1 MGNHNDF
8 IYPYYKKM
16 SVTALA
22 KIMQANHKLIAPL
35 SFDGYPIINMNAP
48 RSMRSRSQ
56 RLQFTQMPFVVKYFQ
71 ILIDTFRDLVD
82 CHEEN
87 DEEDYV
93 PDESGE
99 ESDSDYDDDNES
111 ELTENDE
118 LATIQR
124 QQQQQSNNNNNE
136 QKLLQSK
143 KPAKASQ
150 KPNAAR
156 NTELN
161 LCPEMVNDKIFNMDF
176 KKWSK
181 EFTHNVSTQNGSA
194 FQKVISMLNESD
206 KNILKKILN

>member
-1 MGNHNDF
+1 
-8 IYPYYKKM
+8 
-16 SVTALA
+16 
-22 KIMQANHKLIAPL
+22 
-35 SFDGYPIINMNAP
+35 
-48 RSMRSRSQ
+48 
-56 RLQFTQMPFVVKYFQ
+56 MPFVVKYFQ

-82 CHEEN
+82 CHDESDEDTDCLDDEEEEDDEEN
-87 DEEDYV
+87 DGEDIDEQQQQNSDEEEESDEEDYV
-93 PDESGE
+93 PNESGE

-124 QQQQQSNNNNNE
+124 QQSNNNNNNNE

-150 KPNAAR
+150 KANAAR

-206 KNILKKILN
+206 RNILKKILN